1 MSEIASTK
9 LNNSKHFKEYC
20 DRWKL
25 RKTID
30 DFSDYVYQE
39 TIHEV
44 WPAYSFTHSVIDDYN
59 LGDSSIMFCL
69 GSDRVKDYLLQK
81 VEESFDVKRVI
92 RGVNLTIEFLEW
104 LLTVPESERDEVGY

>member
-1 MSEIASTK
+1 MIDTK
-9 LNNSKHFKEYC
+9 DFKEYS
-20 DRWKL
+20 DKFGL
-25 RKTID
+25 KKAID

-44 WPAYSFTHSVIDDYN
+44 WPAYSFAHSVIDDYN

-81 VEESFDVKRVI
+81 VEESFDVKRVTW
-92 RGVNLTIEFLEW
+92 GVNLTIEFLEW